1 MNLFSIELNNDSK
14 FEILTFSHMIH
25 VTGCHVHLLID
36 KLILITKAS
45 TYFYGRINNGN
56 LRKFALMA
64 HYNNEYCYCSLKIGL
79 ATADHSSSK
88 EKVNNIPCILVHLLT
103 CTRICEFIT
112 ISTKELREHH
122 RKKMKKGI
130 KEIS

>member
-1 MNLFSIELNNDSK
+1 
-14 FEILTFSHMIH
+14 
-25 VTGCHVHLLID
+25 
-36 KLILITKAS
+36 
-45 TYFYGRINNGN
+45 
-56 LRKFALMA
+56 MA

-112 ISTKELREHH
+112 ISTKELREQH
-122 RKKMKKGI
+122 RKKNEKRDKRNI
-130 KEIS
+130 ITINNRKYNHILK